1 MGINI
6 NTYSDNNKIDFLSDV
21 VMFMALISNSFL
33 NRRRSLK
40 ATDLYDLE
48 CKIENQFFDWYLKEN
63 RLKDKAIKIN
73 TKEDM
78 LQYADEQN
86 EEYNQAFKDID
97 NLLLHTLNVND
108 AINWCTL
115 KSKEKFPKKK
125 PLSSTPEKLA
135 KWDKNHKL
143 FLSTLPEEPIKDIFK
158 PDITI
163 IDKII
168 PSRKKKKEN
177 ICVNE
182 YKEALKKWQEEYDAI
197 LNQNE
202 QKASEFNSL
211 REDAI
216 RSYKMDDE
224 KVFIKWESE
233 KKLFD
238 KEIDLQHQRID
249 ELKKRYKEKDVNAIE
264 DYCEIVLNNSQYPDF
279 ISKDF
284 ALEYNA
290 SNKILVIE
298 YQLPNIS
305 VFPTIKECKFVA
317 TKKEIKTTNISTT
330 ELNRIY
336 DKALYDITLRTIH
349 EAFEADTINA
359 INAVSFN
366 GWVQQIDKST
376 GNERNNCIISIQV
389 QKEEFLKINLQ
400 NVESKICFKGLKGVS
415 SSKLHQT
422 TPIQPILQIK
432 KEDKRFVE
440 AHDVSNQI
448 DNSTNLASIDWEDFE
463 HLIREVFEK
472 EFSTNGGEVKVTQAS
487 RDGGVDAIAFDPDPI
502 RGGKIVIQAKRYT
515 NTVNVSAVRDL
526 YGTLMNEGA
535 TKGILVTTADYG
547 PDAYSFA
554 KDKPITLLNGSN
566 LLFLL
571 EKHGVHARI
580 DIKEAKLLNCQQSM
594 VAHNKI

>member
-1 MGINI
+1 MGIKI
-6 NTYSDNNKIDFLSDV
+6 TTYSDNNKIDFLSDV
-21 VMFMALISNSFL
+21 VVFMALISNSFL

-40 ATDLYDLE
+40 ATDSYDLE

-63 RLKDKAIKIN
+63 RLMDKAKKTN
-73 TKEDM
+73 AKEDM

-86 EEYNQAFKDID
+86 EEYNQAFRDID
-97 NLLLHTLNVND
+97 NLLLHTLNIDD
-108 AINWCTL
+108 AINWRTL

-125 PLSSTPEKLA
+125 PLSLASEKSA
-135 KWDKNHKL
+135 KWERNHKL
-143 FLSTLPEEPIKDIFK
+143 LLSTLPEEPIKDIFK

-163 IDKII
+163 VDKII
-168 PSRKKKKEN
+168 PSRKKKKED

-182 YKEALKKWQEEYDAI
+182 YKEALKKWQEEYGAT
-197 LNQNE
+197 LKQNE

-211 REDAI
+211 REEAI
-216 RSYKMDDE
+216 RSYEMDDE
-224 KVFIKWESE
+224 KAFTEWESE

-238 KEIDLQHQRID
+238 KEIDSQHQRI
-249 ELKKRYKEKDVNAIE
+249 EEFKKRYNEKDVNAIE

-305 VFPTIKECKFVA
+305 VFPVIKECKFVA
-317 TKKEIKTTNISTT
+317 TKKEIKTTNISTA

-336 DKALYDITLRTIH
+336 DKALYDITLRTMH
-349 EAFEADTINA
+349 EAFEADTVNA
-359 INAVSFN
+359 IDAVSFN

-376 GNERNNCIISIQV
+376 GNEINNCIISIQV
-389 QKEEFLKINLQ
+389 KKEEFLKINLQ
-400 NVESKICFKGLKGVS
+400 NVDSRICFKGLKGVS

-440 AHDVSNQI
+440 PHNISNQI

-463 HLIREVFEK
+463 HLIREIFEK
-472 EFSTNGGEVKVTQAS
+472 EFSSNGGEVKVTQAS

-515 NTVNVSAVRDL
+515 NTVGVSAVRDL
-526 YGTLMNEGA
+526 YGTVMNEGA

-547 PDAYSFA
+547 PDSYSFA
-554 KDKPITLLNGSN
+554 KDKPLTLLNGSN

-580 DIKEAKLLNCQQSM
+580 DIKEAKLSNC
-594 VAHNKI
+594 